1 MFVAFGSTIT
11 KIFNNI
17 HNMRTFAA
25 EHDSIIL
32 QLFQGN
38 ERKNEQQKNRTEPI
52 NNIHGIVVCLL
63 SFYMTMIFL
72 LIRIFIMKND
82 DTEKLALI

>member
-11 KIFNNI
+11 TIFNNI

-38 ERKNEQQKNRTEPI
+38 EKKNEQQKTEQNP
-52 NNIHGIVVCLL
+52 
-63 SFYMTMIFL
+63 
-72 LIRIFIMKND
+72 
-82 DTEKLALI
+82 